1 MLLQMRRSC
10 LRSASR
16 LRSKRSDSSRSGGS
30 SGGCTQQRRQR
41 RLASSSRASRWA
53 RAQNRAAAAP
63 TLRPVAERAADLRAE
78 AVAFLRQYDVDAACG
93 FVPRDSPAASLGPEY
108 AAWDALAVQI
118 PDLLSTGTCRVQV
131 AKMPELDWKPLYVA
145 SMRDLHTASHATR
158 DSRLTHTYGAGR
170 WPGRKTR
177 QRCGE
182 RSSCSHIFT
191 THASLKTPRNPQ
203 TLFRGH
209 WQCPCVG
216 FRKSSACLRR

>member
-1 MLLQMRRSC
+1 VHPVLHGRMLLQMRRSC

-78 AVAFLRQYDVDAACG
+78 AVVILRQYDVDAACG
-93 FVPRDSPAASLGPEY
+93 FVPRGSPAASLGPEY

-118 PDLLSTGTCRVQV
+118 PDLLSTGTCRVEV
-131 AKMPELDWKPLYVA
+131 AKMPELDWKPL
-145 SMRDLHTASHATR
+145 
-158 DSRLTHTYGAGR
+158 
-170 WPGRKTR
+170 
-177 QRCGE
+177 
-182 RSSCSHIFT
+182 
-191 THASLKTPRNPQ
+191 
-203 TLFRGH
+203 
-209 WQCPCVG
+209 
-216 FRKSSACLRR
+216 